1 MCMPMCMPMCSVQR
15 TAYVE
20 YFRTTA
26 RALFVRLSQAGR
38 PLCTMSH
45 LAKTRS
51 HLSSPRVPPCSGSLN
66 LRLQPTQSGGD
77 GAAAGG
83 ADADAQPCTV
93 EAARAT
99 LQELRGGRPFT
110 AECAGGCAERGF
122 AEAVRNGACSPLPT
136 GLQLGSCASPA
147 RTWRLWAAW
156 RPRGRETGHWA
167 PPRPCV
173 LRAAASNVADPTA
186 SVSTQVPPMRRAN
199 VPVLARGIG
208 RRGRGRPVSR
218 CTPPDGAALQHQSK
232 ATASSLKAWAPS
244 SE

>member
-1 MCMPMCMPMCSVQR
+1 M
-15 TAYVE
+15 
-20 YFRTTA
+20 
-26 RALFVRLSQAGR
+26 
-38 PLCTMSH
+38 
-45 LAKTRS
+45 
-51 HLSSPRVPPCSGSLN
+51 PPCSSLN

-83 ADADAQPCTV
+83 ADADAQPSTV

-122 AEAVRNGACSPLPT
+122 AEAVRNGACSHLPT
-136 GLQLGSCASPA
+136 GLQLGSCASQRAPVGSG
-147 RTWRLWAAW
+147 RLGVPGGD
-156 RPRGRETGHWA
+156 RLGHWA

-186 SVSTQVPPMRRAN
+186 SVSTQAPPMCRAN

-208 RRGRGRPVSR
+208 KRGRGRPVSR
-218 CTPPDGAALQHQSK
+218 CTPPGDGTVLQHAQSK
-232 ATASSLKAWAPS
+232 ATASWLKAWAPS